1 MKRKIII
8 SVIIIVLCAA
18 LLISSTAFAGSGYAD
33 LPAPAGAQ
41 NLAVTQY
48 ESAENA
54 KGVSNAN
61 TYKAVD
67 SDTDTAWRSSAKTDA
82 LILTF
87 KQEQSFNTIVL
98 REKGWNIK
106 KFNLSYYVDEPGNEH
121 WEKFYEQDSVN
132 DYRYCAFETVTA
144 KQLKLEITESD
155 SIFKIREFEVY
166 NIAKK
171 ERSDFR
177 VSDYVVTPQLAS
189 GEIFDPQSSNYLS
202 PEYCDVVNQIHVIAS
217 AKWNDRGELVIPD
230 GLTGAELKDSVQRL
244 RNYYGEKDVEIF
256 ATVFFNAC
264 DPNIVMTQYKDAV
277 VTNTVDFLLEYGFDG
292 VSYDWEY
299 PNKEQWDMF
308 SDHIV
313 ALKTALSE
321 FDLKISCAVCPWNFY
336 MREDAIQALDQ
347 IEIMS
352 YDLFDEN
359 GNHSSFAGGAVQP
372 VQYFLEKGFQP
383 EQINLGLP
391 FYARPDDGGVIWINY
406 DDPGYTPSDRFQNY
420 SNGMWFSGTQMTFDK
435 TAYAI
440 ENDLGGMMI
449 FTATEDIP
457 YSEDNSLL
465 KSLKYAISSRTTI
478 DDKQEDTKDEIQ

>member
-155 SIFKIREFEVY
+155 SIFKIREFEIY

-277 VTNTVDFLLEYGFDG
+277 VTNTVDFLLEYGYLRG
-292 VSYDWEY
+292 
-299 PNKEQWDMF
+299 
-308 SDHIV
+308 
-313 ALKTALSE
+313 LTLSE
-321 FDLKISCAVCPWNFY
+321 KISRLRSRLGKCGEFPHEIGIFLGYPVEDVRGFISNEGKNFKACGTWKVY
-336 MREDAIQALDQ
+336 GDGERAAGLFE
-347 IEIMS
+347 S
-352 YDLFDEN
+352 YRRCTEYFCSMVERGARIVQLAELC
-359 GNHSSFAGGAVQP
+359 GGPAQ
-372 VQYFLEKGFQP
+372 
-383 EQINLGLP
+383 
-391 FYARPDDGGVIWINY
+391 
-406 DDPGYTPSDRFQNY
+406 
-420 SNGMWFSGTQMTFDK
+420 
-435 TAYAI
+435 
-440 ENDLGGMMI
+440 
-449 FTATEDIP
+449 
-457 YSEDNSLL
+457 
-465 KSLKYAISSRTTI
+465 
-478 DDKQEDTKDEIQ
+478 